1 MRGAEDTARVV
12 GRARGVGHAGLSRP
26 HNSGS
31 GVSHGFT
38 PSSDRK
44 SAPLFPPFFIRVPRK
59 TPSTPP
65 LGVLRETVST
75 LRRLK
80 NPLTS
85 DTRPVSAVN
94 TSIRPSQT

>member
-44 SAPLFPPFFIRVPRK
+44 SAPLGPPFSFAFLAKRQVPH
-59 TPSTPP
+59 PW
-65 LGVLRETVST
+65 
-75 LRRLK
+75 
-80 NPLTS
+80 
-85 DTRPVSAVN
+85 AF
-94 TSIRPSQT
+94 